1 MGGVGVGLAR
11 LRQIIASHKINY
23 MVVEVIRYWHKN
35 GQIDQQRKREVIK
48 AGSCLHE
55 NLHNEIGPINKRGK
69 KDLFSRWYCEN
80 CLTKLR
86 DYKLIFNFYN
96 IQK

>member
-1 MGGVGVGLAR
+1 MGVGSAR
-11 LRQIIASHKINY
+11 LRQIITSHKINY

-55 NLHNEIGPINKRGK
+55 NLHNKIGPIHKRRK
-69 KDLFSRWYCEN
+69 KDFLVNGIVKTVSLNREIIN
-80 CLTKLR
+80 
-86 DYKLIFNFYN
+86 
-96 IQK
+96 